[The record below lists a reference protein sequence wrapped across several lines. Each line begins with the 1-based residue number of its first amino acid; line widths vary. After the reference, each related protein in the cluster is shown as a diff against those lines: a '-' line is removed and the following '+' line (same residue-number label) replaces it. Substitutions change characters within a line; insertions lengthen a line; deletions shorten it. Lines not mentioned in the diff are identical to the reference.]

1 MCKFFSFVG
10 DGYGNYLYADWN
22 LRKTRLRAN
31 WDSHTTILTHFKV
44 PPKMQDRWSKY
55 EYNPFTKEFTV
66 DQGIE
71 RHDHEAAENWVRHLN
86 FKSVVEPLVIKKI
99 RNPLTGKAK
108 NVSEQE
114 IALLD
119 QWIKAWY
126 SVRALIW
133 SSVRALIW
141 SSVRDSVGDSTG
153 DSVWYSVR
161 ASVCDSVCD
170 SVWDSV
176 LDLVWASICDSACDS
191 VWNSVLDS
199 VWAYFSSF
207 LKIKYE
213 YDFASAVKLWNSGFV
228 SSFDGET
235 WRLHSGKNAEV
246 VYERRT
252 K

>member
-119 QWIKAWY
+119 QWIKVWN
-126 SVRALIW
+126 SVEA
-133 SSVRALIW
+133 
-141 SSVRDSVGDSTG
+141 
-153 DSVWYSVR
+153 SVW
-161 ASVCDSVCD
+161 D

-176 LDLVWASICDSACDS
+176 GLPVWDSVRDS
-191 VWNSVLDS
+191 VWGSVRDSVWKSFIATVWAS
-199 VWAYFSSF
+199 VWAYSSSF
-207 LKIKYE
+207 FKIKYE
-213 YDFASAVKLWNSGFV
+213 HDFSSAVKLWNSGFV
-228 SSFDGET
+228 PSFDGET
-235 WRLHSGKNAEV
+235 WRLHSGKNAEI
-246 VYERRT
+246 VYERRV